1 MTMPDGQP
9 RLGSDGGRPVES
21 YSLPGQPHRAAA
33 GSPSGPPV
41 GQRQTRAEDPPPASP
56 QKGRL
61 ALAALLIALVAG
73 GVGGGTGALVTH
85 QFDRQDSAKTDA
97 ADRISTIARMS
108 LPSVVTIQI
117 ADSSGKPAGA
127 GSGFVTR
134 SDGYIVTNNHVALG
148 AGPDGTLT
156 VQFSDNSNAVAKL
169 VGADASYDLAVLK
182 VDRKDLPALQFGD
195 SDALIV
201 GQSVIAVGAPLGLT
215 GSVTTG
221 IVSALNRPV
230 TTGRSASDASY
241 LNAVQTDAAINP
253 GNSGG
258 PLLNMRGQVVGV
270 NSAIASTGG
279 SSTSTQVSGNIG
291 VGFAIPAAQ
300 ARRTVD
306 QLITT
311 GKADHPTIGIQV
323 GPQLSSGARVSDV
336 QQGGSAQKAGV
347 QPGDVITAVDG
358 VKVASP
364 TAFIVA
370 LQSKPIGAT
379 VTLSITRDGK
389 DRSVAVQTTASNN

>member
-1 MTMPDGQP
+1 M
-9 RLGSDGGRPVES
+9 
-21 YSLPGQPHRAAA
+21 
-33 GSPSGPPV
+33 
-41 GQRQTRAEDPPPASP
+41 
-56 QKGRL
+56 
-61 ALAALLIALVAG
+61 
-73 GVGGGTGALVTH
+73 
-85 QFDRQDSAKTDA
+85 
-97 ADRISTIARMS
+97 
-108 LPSVVTIQI
+108 TIQI
-117 ADSSGKPAGA
+117 ADSSGKPAGT

-230 TTGRSASDASY
+230 TTGRSASDVSY

-306 QLITT
+306 QLIKT

>member
-1 MTMPDGQP
+1 MTTPPGPPRTGPDNS
-9 RLGSDGGRPVES
+9 R
-21 YSLPGQPHRAAA
+21 HA
-33 GSPSGPPV
+33 GSYPLPAQPGT
-41 GQRQTRAEDPPPASP
+41 QDPQARTHR
-56 QKGRL
+56 KRL
-61 ALAALLIALVAG
+61 TLAALLIAALAG
-73 GVGGGTGALVTH
+73 GVGGATGALVTH
-85 QFDRQDSAKTDA
+85 QFDRQGSATADTTDQ
-97 ADRISTIARMS
+97 ISAIARTS

-117 ADSSGKPAGA
+117 ADSSSKPSGT

-134 SDGYIVTNNHVALG
+134 TDGYIVTNNHVALG
-148 AGPDGTLT
+148 AGPDGKLT
-156 VQFSDNSNAVAKL
+156 VQFSDNSNAEATL

-182 VDRKDLPALQFGD
+182 VDRKDLPALQFGN

-230 TTGRSASDASY
+230 TTGGSASDVSY

-258 PLLNMRGQVVGV
+258 PLLDMRGQVVGV

-279 SSTSTQVSGNIG
+279 SSTNTQVSGNIG

-306 QLITT
+306 QLIQT
-311 GKADHPTIGIQV
+311 GKADHPTIGVQV
-323 GPQLSSGARVSDV
+323 DPQLGSGARVSDV
-336 QQGGSAQKAGV
+336 QQGGSAQQAGV
-347 QPGDVITAVDG
+347 QSGDVITAVDG

-389 DRSVAVQTTASNN
+389 DRTVAVQTTASNN